1 VRGHFTAAPLAGL
14 WAGAVQPQGDATART
29 LKRYLEANVEQIA
42 KGCRSRPA
50 TADPTRCGRRRSGCH
65 DIRQRVAR
73 GHVEIAF
80 RAGRTGMI
88 ELIGPTADI
97 LKADDATTGPWR
109 LRLDKGLHL
118 LYAVATNE
126 QCSLSFVPTVEVTHV
141 EF

>member
-1 VRGHFTAAPLAGL
+1 
-14 WAGAVQPQGDATART
+14 
-29 LKRYLEANVEQIA
+29 
-42 KGCRSRPA
+42 
-50 TADPTRCGRRRSGCH
+50 
-65 DIRQRVAR
+65 
-73 GHVEIAF
+73 
-80 RAGRTGMI
+80 MI

-126 QCSLSFVPTVEVTHV
+126 QCSLSFVPTAEVTHV